1 MLTITQL
8 PNGKLSIKA
17 DYFYRSRIKNVPT
30 ATFNFDTKQWVVES
44 FMLGELE
51 RRFAGELVY
60 KTPRWVILN
69 EPMPDM
75 SAMYKLSRDDI
86 VVPQMKLLPYDYQNY
101 GIKFMIDKVEQQGF
115 VLNADDVGLGK
126 TIQTIGT
133 MQYFIDNG
141 NVNKVL
147 IICKKSIKK
156 QWLDEIVKFTDLN
169 QNFALIKTGSTAAQR
184 KKAYAAF
191 NNAPQAILV
200 TNYHTFL
207 NDTNLFAQMNID
219 FVVIKRPH

>member
-17 DYFYRSRIKNVPT
+17 DYFYRTRIKSVPT
-30 ATFNFDTKQWVVES
+30 ATFNPDTKQWVVEG

-69 EPMPDM
+69 EPIPDM

-86 VVPQMKLLPYDYQNY
+86 DVPQMKLLPYDYQNY
-101 GIKFMIDKVEQQGF
+101 GIKFMIDKIEKQGF

-133 MQYFIDNG
+133 MQYFVNNN
-141 NVNKVL
+141 NVNKIL

-156 QWLDEIVKFTDLN
+156 QWIEEIVKFTDMD
-169 QNFALIKTGSTAAQR
+169 QDFVLIKTGSTAAQR
-184 KKAYAAF
+184 KKAYAEF
-191 NNAPQAILV
+191 NKSTKAVLV
-200 TNYHTFL
+200 TNYHSFL
-207 NDTNLFAQMNID
+207 NDTAMFAQMNID
-219 FVVIKRPH
+219 FVVIKQLH